1 MISLLL
7 AMTYHRSGEE
17 DNAQAFSCQRPWSM
31 KYFHDLEVARSKKGI
46 VLNQRNYTPDIL
58 HDFGLPASKPID
70 FPMEQKLQLLDTEG
84 ELVTGSSMY
93 RRLVEHFFYLTVTRP
108 DITYSLHVPS
118 RFMKWP

>member
-1 MISLLL
+1 
-7 AMTYHRSGEE
+7 
-17 DNAQAFSCQRPWSM
+17 M

-84 ELVTGSSMY
+84 ELVTDSSMY
-93 RRLVEHFFYLTVTRP
+93 RRVVEHFIYLTVTRP
-108 DITYSLHVPS
+108 DITYSVHVPS